1 MAKKR
6 RFYQWRCTWCHNDFL
21 IPPDNDMLNHI
32 FINCG
37 GLVECPW
44 CFSYTRLNPKDLKEV
59 KKKIKNEFIN
69 FEGPD

>member
-1 MAKKR
+1 M
-6 RFYQWRCTWCHNDFL
+6 
-21 IPPDNDMLNHI
+21 PPDNDMLNRI

-59 KKKIKNEFIN
+59 KKKIKYEFIN